1 MRLMEAGHTHAQA
14 IKWPRPGVVRVVDIT
29 LREPRA
35 DDVVVDIA
43 VTVTS
48 TGTEL
53 ARFRSLPNAV
63 VDYPH
68 RPGFMAAGIVAVSP
82 GPPLEVGDTVA
93 VRQVQHQSRAV
104 VNPTNAHAIPP
115 GVELVDGALWHL
127 GLIALYGL
135 RRGDY
140 DPGAPLAIVGAG
152 IVGAVARRLALATG
166 TPECLVVATSD
177 AKRWASAEDTGTR
190 FIAQSGAS
198 LDHERERY
206 PLTIDATGAAEGLK
220 TAAALTAADG
230 TVVLLGSPRA
240 EFSALPVRDIQA
252 RGVRVVG
259 AHIGTLKRFATEQRA
274 PVEAELTETFFRLLA
289 GGVSFADLIE
299 RRRPHDAPHVY
310 EVAAKEPS
318 FVAAAFDWSGDA

>member
-1 MRLMEAGHTHAQA
+1 MQAGHDMYARA
-14 IKWPRPGVVRVVDIT
+14 IEWPRPGVVRVVDIP
-29 LREPRA
+29 LREPGA
-35 DDVVVDIA
+35 DEVLVDIA
-43 VTVTS
+43 ITVTS

-68 RPGFMAAGIVAVSP
+68 RPGFMAAGIVAMS
-82 GPPLEVGDTVA
+82 GTPLIEVGDAVA

-104 VNPTNAHAIPP
+104 VNSVNVHAIPP

-140 DPGAPLAIVGAG
+140 EPEAPLAIVGAG
-152 IVGAVARRLALATG
+152 IVGAVARRLALTAG
-166 TPECLVVATSD
+166 TPDCLVVATSD
-177 AKRWASAEDTGTR
+177 AKRWASVEETGTR
-190 FIAQSGAS
+190 FMALSGAS
-198 LDHERERY
+198 PEDERELY

-220 TAAALTAADG
+220 TSAALTAADG

-240 EFSALPVRDIQA
+240 ELSALPVRDMQA
-252 RGVRVVG
+252 RGVRVIG
-259 AHIGTLKRFATEQRA
+259 AHIGTMSKFATQHGA

-289 GGVSFADLIE
+289 DGASFADLTE
-299 RRRPHDAPHVY
+299 RHRPQEAPEVY
-310 EVAAKEPS
+310 EVAAQEPS
-318 FVAAAFDWSGDA
+318 VVAAAFDWSGED

>member
-1 MRLMEAGHTHAQA
+1 MQAGHDMYAQA
-14 IKWPRPGVVRVVDIT
+14 IEWPRPGVVRVVDIP
-29 LREPRA
+29 LGDPGA
-35 DDVVVDIA
+35 DEVLVDIT

-68 RPGFMAAGIVAVSP
+68 RPGFMAAGVVAASG
-82 GPPLEVGDTVA
+82 GPPIEVGDAVA
-93 VRQVQHQSRAV
+93 VRLVAHQSRAV
-104 VNPTNAHAIPP
+104 VNRVNVHPIPP

-140 DPGAPLAIVGAG
+140 EPEAPLAIVGAG
-152 IVGAVARRLALATG
+152 IVGAVTRRLALAAG
-166 TPECLVVATSD
+166 TPDCLVVATSD
-177 AKRWASAEDTGTR
+177 AKRWASAEDAGTR
-190 FIAQSGAS
+190 FMALSGAS
-198 LDHERERY
+198 LDDERELY
-206 PLTIDATGAAEGLK
+206 PLTIDATGAAEGLE
-220 TAAALTAADG
+220 TSAALTAADG

-240 EFSALPVRDIQA
+240 ELSALPVRDMQA
-252 RGVRVVG
+252 RGVRIVG
-259 AHIGTLKRFATEQRA
+259 AHIGTLNKFATEQGG

-289 GGVSFADLIE
+289 EGVSFADLIE
-299 RRRPHDAPHVY
+299 RHRPHEAPQVY
-310 EVAAKEPS
+310 EVAAQEPS